1 MAITTFTSTLKGDQ
15 FLADGP
21 TPDADF
27 IPDSA
32 NLFPKWPEK
41 LSPTAVET
49 WLFDAI
55 AEDGS
60 AAFTVSFFRN
70 GSEAPSSFRA
80 AINACWADGT
90 VWSQHL
96 VVPVSVVTSEGP
108 DLGRGQ
114 VAGVWR
120 TEESPGSD
128 GSSPHIT
135 TSFNIAADLSTATVT
150 FDAPG
155 RISGTLT
162 LRSLGYPTLPKT
174 AREAETA
181 PGSYWMRPIAMA
193 DAALDLTFQVDDPAR
208 PWETTTK
215 RMLLGPEQRAFGG
228 VDRSWTPKVWAKETT
243 DALFVRAKA
252 GPYVMAMMR
261 LVATSQKNY
270 ETTATAALYR
280 DGKLLSLALL
290 ALPPDR
296 RDASAVA
303 DAVRT
308 EKLYDGDG
316 LPAKYRNKNVGYRLD
331 FRGTGPE
338 KGRWSFDLRHRR
350 AWWSKPTSRPG
361 PDGTGNSGFIVE
373 VTGGLDGSDESFGG
387 WGVTGEVELPDR

>member
-1 MAITTFTSTLKGDQ
+1 MAITKFTSTLKEDQ

-21 TPDADF
+21 IPGSDV

-49 WLFDAI
+49 WLFDAM

-60 AAFTVSFFRN
+60 AAFTVSFFRD

-80 AINACWADGT
+80 AINASWADGT

-96 VVPVSVVTSEGP
+96 VVPVSVITLEGA
-108 DLGRGQ
+108 DVGQ
-114 VAGVWR
+114 GYVAGVWR
-120 TEESPGSD
+120 TEGTQD
-128 GSSPHIT
+128 DSSPHINA
-135 TSFNIAADLSTATVT
+135 SFGIAADLSTTTVT

-155 RISGTLT
+155 RITGTLT
-162 LRSLGYPTLPKT
+162 QQSRGYPTLPKT
-174 AREAETA
+174 AREAEVA
-181 PGSYWMRPIAMA
+181 PGAYWMRPIAMA
-193 DAALDLTFQVDDPAR
+193 DAALDMTFHIDNPER
-208 PWETTTK
+208 PGETTAK
-215 RMLLGPEQRAFGG
+215 RMRIGPEHRAFGG
-228 VDRSWTPKVWAKETT
+228 MDRSWLPKVWAKEAT

-261 LVATSQKNY
+261 LVATPQKNY
-270 ETTATAALYR
+270 ETTVTAALYR
-280 DGKLLSLALL
+280 DGKLLSQALR
-290 ALPPDR
+290 ALPSDR
-296 RDASAVA
+296 RDTSAVA

-308 EKLYDGDG
+308 EKLYEGDG
-316 LPAKYRNKNVGYRLD
+316 LRAKYRAKNVGYRLD
-331 FRGTGPE
+331 FRAAGPE
-338 KGRWSFDLRHRR
+338 KGRWLFDLRHSQ

-373 VTGGLDGSDESFGG
+373 VTGGQDGSDESVHG
-387 WGVTGEVELPDR
+387 WGMAGEVELPDR